1 MVILGAL
8 LYQYRIMHERSGIY
22 VGPFSSFLVKWKT
35 RNNVL
40 EEGDKVKKSIEELSK
55 GLDEV
60 KKTTLALA
68 EKVDKLNKSLA
79 DLSREVGKLSDSFG
93 FIVEDV
99 ARSLLPTWLHVNMGI
114 LVKNL
119 SRAFFDLGNKVVEVD
134 FYGEGVDVNGDS
146 VVVFGEAKARIHGE
160 DVKAFYDKVQQV
172 LRQKSR
178 SKYTLLMYGLYVHPS
193 AVQEALQR
201 EIVVVSPYTVVSRY
215 SANRTSRAP

>member
-1 MVILGAL
+1 MF
-8 LYQYRIMHERSGIY
+8 YQYRRRHECFGVY
-22 VGPFSSFLVKWKT
+22 VGVLSSFLVKWKSKS
-35 RNNVL
+35 NGL
-40 EEGDKVKKSIEELSK
+40 GDEDKVRKSIEELSK

-68 EKVDKLNKSLA
+68 EKVDKLNKSLV

-99 ARSLLPTWLHVNMGI
+99 ARSLLPTWLYINVGV

-134 FYGEGVDVNGDS
+134 FYGEGTDMDGKNVA
-146 VVVFGEAKARIHGE
+146 VFGEAKARIHGE

-172 LRQKSR
+172 LKQGNY
-178 SKYTLLMYGLYVHPS
+178 SKCMLIMYGLYVHPS

-201 EIVVVSPYTVVSRY
+201 EIVIVSPYTVVSQHDK
-215 SANRTSRAP
+215 NRILLAS